1 MSPKTP
7 QDGGPIRAAYVRAGM
22 NRSQFQRAI
31 GVAYSTIL
39 NWERGRTRPNAH
51 HLQLIS
57 QVTGTPV
64 SRLLGS
70 VERTSEPTEP
80 PSYPALGQFLASA
93 LGSRLTDSERR
104 TLEGMVF
111 HGIVPSVATFHA
123 IVVGMRMGT
132 GDVGPTDQAGDGR
145 KTKKKGPARGGASKP
160 GKRSRRRR

>member
-64 SRLLGS
+64 SRLLGT
-70 VERTSEPTEP
+70 VERTAEPAEP
-80 PSYPALGQFLASA
+80 PSYPSLGQFLASP
-93 LGSRLTDSERR
+93 LGARLTDSERR
-104 TLEGMVF
+104 TLEGIVF

-132 GDVGPTDQAGDGR
+132 GDLGPTDEASDGR
-145 KTKKKGPARGGASKP
+145 KKGGPRRGAKGKSSK
-160 GKRSRRRR
+160 GSRRRR